1 MSQATRLFHI
11 LCLSFLLSSLGWA
24 QTEGTSY
31 LIDTVAGSEVPRD
44 AERAVDIWL
53 DVPTG
58 VATDNAGN
66 AHVADTFNHRVL
78 RINPDGTRETVVG
91 TGLCCF
97 LGDDGPATEARLSN
111 PRGLTFG
118 PGGSLYIADNGNRRI
133 RKVAPDGTITT
144 VAGSGDFGFS
154 GDGGPAT
161 AAALNSPWD
170 VAVDSMGNLYIAER
184 FNGRVRKV
192 DAQGSISTFAGTGD
206 FGFAGDGGPAVAAEI
221 GFPSGV
227 AVGIAD
233 EVYIADGRRV
243 RVVDTEGNIN
253 TFAGGGT
260 SMDDGAPTD
269 YRLTTP
275 SAVAVDSM
283 GAVYISNQN
292 GQEILRSTADFIE
305 KIAGSGTRGFA
316 GDGGP
321 ALEALL
327 NAPQGVAVSEAGG
340 ETTVY
345 VADTDN
351 HRVRAVTDGTI
362 RTVAGTAHLAGD
374 GGPATEALL
383 HWPADVA
390 LDDAG
395 NLYIV
400 EQSNQVVRKV
410 ATDGTITTV
419 AGTGV
424 RGSPTPDAP
433 ATESNLAE
441 PQGVLVTR
449 GGDLLISSTNA
460 ARVIRVDEGGVVRTF
475 AGTGFFGFGGDGGPA
490 SEAQLSFPVGLAK
503 DSEGSI
509 YIADNNDQRI
519 RRVGPDSI
527 INTVAGNGERDFAG
541 DGGAATDA
549 ALSFPTQVA
558 VDQEGNLY
566 FTDGGNNRVR
576 QVTPGG
582 IIDTVAGG
590 GTTFV
595 GTDSV
600 PALEA
605 SIGFPWGLTIDNRN
619 GKGADLRR
627 DIFVSSSTR
636 IYRLAADGT
645 VRTIAGGRFGF
656 SGDGGPALNAAF
668 NSARGLTI
676 DADGNIYVADRVN
689 HRVRKLTP
697 VITRI
702 GTGGVVN
709 AGSSGFTVNVDS
721 VAPASIVSIF
731 GIGLSFSSAGATT
744 LPLPTELANVIVEI
758 TDSQGVTR
766 RAALFAVFPGQIN
779 CLIPADTMLGPA
791 TLTVHNGNG
800 ATSTTEIEV
809 VAVAP
814 GLFSLA
820 GTGEGVAAATA
831 FRRNA
836 MSVDTPLVVFDTSQ
850 VPFQA
855 VPLDLGSE
863 TDLVVLSLFGTGI
876 RGFQNPIEVTIGGEP
891 VQVLGFA
898 PSGQFE
904 GLDQINVLIPRS
916 LIGRGLVE
924 IQVTVDGQ
932 ALNVVTIAIL

>member
-1 MSQATRLFHI
+1 MSQTTRLFPI
-11 LCLSFLLSSLGWA
+11 LCLSLLLTSLGWA
-24 QTEGTSY
+24 QTESTSY
-31 LIDTVAGSEVPRD
+31 LIDTVAGREVPRD
-44 AERAVDIWL
+44 AEQAVETWL
-53 DVPTG
+53 DVPVG
-58 VATDNAGN
+58 V
-66 AHVADTFNHRVL
+66 VADNVGNLYVADSFNRRVV
-78 RINPDGTRETVVG
+78 RIKPDGTRETVVG

-97 LGDDGPATEARLSN
+97 SGDDGPATEARLSN
-111 PRGLTFG
+111 PSGLTFG
-118 PGGSLYIADNGNRRI
+118 PGGSLYIVDAGNNRI
-133 RKVAPDGTITT
+133 RKVVPDGTITT
-144 VAGSGDFGFS
+144 VAGSGDRGFS

-161 AAALNSPWD
+161 AAALESPWD
-170 VAVDSMGNLYIAER
+170 VAVDSMGNLYIADR
-184 FNGRVRKV
+184 FNGRIRKV
-192 DAQGSISTFAGTGD
+192 DEQGIISTFAGTGD

-221 GFPSGV
+221 GSPSGV

-253 TFAGGGT
+253 TFAGGGNST
-260 SMDDGAPTD
+260 DDGAPTD

-383 HWPADVA
+383 HSPADVA
-390 LDDAG
+390 LDASG

-400 EQSNQVVRKV
+400 EQSNQAVRKV
-410 ATDGTITTV
+410 GTDGTITTV

-433 ATESNLAE
+433 ATESNLAG
-441 PQGVLVTR
+441 PRGVLVTR

-460 ARVIRVDEGGVVRTF
+460 RRVIRVDEGGVVRTY
-475 AGTGFFGFGGDGGPA
+475 AGTGFFGFEGDGGPA
-490 SEAQLSFPVGLAK
+490 SEAELNFPVGLAE

-519 RRVGPDSI
+519 RKVGSDSI

-582 IIDTVAGG
+582 IINTVAGG

-605 SIGFPWGLTIDNRN
+605 SIGFPWGLAIDNRNGN

-627 DIFVSSSTR
+627 DIFVSSNIR

-668 NSARGLTI
+668 SFLRGLAI
-676 DADGNIYVADRVN
+676 DADGNIYVADVVN

-744 LPLPTELANVIVEI
+744 LPLPTELADVIVEI

-779 CLIPADTMLGPA
+779 CLIPADTALGPA

-800 ATSTTEIEV
+800 ATSTTAIEV

-831 FRRNA
+831 FRRDAMGVDNA
-836 MSVDTPLVVFDTSQ
+836 ARCLRHQSGPLRSRSDRPRLGNRSGCSIIVWNRHPR
-850 VPFQA
+850 VPESDRSHNWGAAGASAWFRAERA
-855 VPLDLGSE
+855 VRRSGSDQC
-863 TDLVVLSLFGTGI
+863 THPTKSD
-876 RGFQNPIEVTIGGEP
+876 RQRAGGD
-891 VQVLGFA
+891 
-898 PSGQFE
+898 SG
-904 GLDQINVLIPRS
+904 
-916 LIGRGLVE
+916 
-924 IQVTVDGQ
+924 DG
-932 ALNVVTIAIL
+932 

>member
-192 DAQGSISTFAGTGD
+192 DAQGIISTFAGTGD

-305 KIAGSGTRGFA
+305 KIAGSGTRGF
-316 GDGGP
+316 
-321 ALEALL
+321 
-327 NAPQGVAVSEAGG
+327 
-340 ETTVY
+340 
-345 VADTDN
+345 
-351 HRVRAVTDGTI
+351 
-362 RTVAGTAHLAGD
+362 AGD

-876 RGFQNPIEVTIGGEP
+876 RGFQNPIEVTI
-891 VQVLGFA
+891 
-898 PSGQFE
+898 E
-904 GLDQINVLIPRS
+904 G
-916 LIGRGLVE
+916 
-924 IQVTVDGQ
+924 
-932 ALNVVTIAIL
+932 